1 MDKYQVY
8 CAMREAS
15 VLSKMK
21 DINVISLKDYYMCE
35 NYVCLV
41 TDFMDMSL
49 MDYLNDYYDELT
61 KDQKLSIF
69 FQIVK
74 AVDYCHD

>member
-21 DINVISLKDYYMCE
+21 DINVLSLKDYYMCE